1 LTHHTAVA
9 VRIALWS
16 LKGTINGSPSNIL
29 AMILPPKHSNILDIH
44 NDKGCLRENIGL
56 PVKLLMIITLIFD
69 HFGNNFKYMYV
80 VHINIKT
87 RIKEIYPCIK
97 YF

>member
-1 LTHHTAVA
+1 MTHHTAVA

-56 PVKLLMIITLIFD
+56 PVNDNYIVWYLIILEIISSTRTY
-69 HFGNNFKYMYV
+69 KYQDK
-80 VHINIKT
+80 N
-87 RIKEIYPCIK
+87 
-97 YF
+97 